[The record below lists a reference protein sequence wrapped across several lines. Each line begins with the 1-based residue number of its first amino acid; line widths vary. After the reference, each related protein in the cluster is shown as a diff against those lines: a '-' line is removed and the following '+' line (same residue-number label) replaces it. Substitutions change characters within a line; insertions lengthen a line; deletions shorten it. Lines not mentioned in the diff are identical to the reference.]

1 MDPFTQITLGAAVG
15 ELLLGKKVGNKAPLW
30 GGIIA
35 GLPDLDMLAYP
46 FVPEIQELIIHRGL
60 SHSLLLV
67 VVGAPVLGWI
77 IGRIHPQANAAWR
90 DWSWLA
96 FWALL
101 THILLDC
108 FTTYGTQ
115 IFRPFSDYRVTFSS
129 VFIIDPLYTVPL
141 LAGLVTALFWHPT
154 SRRRRLANY
163 LGLGFSS
170 LYLLFTLVNKWH
182 VESVFENSLREKG
195 YSYERLLTYPTAF
208 NNLLW
213 IGLADDGE
221 GIWIGHYSILDEDN
235 CIAFQ
240 RVDKNREFIADMLE
254 QRIIERLIWFSSGYY
269 TIDRQNDGLYFH
281 DLHLPRTD
289 SWLTERGDHV
299 FSFRLIQDPHDPD
312 RVSGIQEIEAQ
323 IDLSRDFLSLFAA
336 RILGETSMQAG
347 CRE

>member
-1 MDPFTQITLGAAVG
+1 MDPVTQITLGAAVG
-15 ELLLGKKVGNKAPLW
+15 ELLLGKRVGNKAPLW

-46 FVPEIQELIIHRGL
+46 FVSEIQKLIIHRGL

-77 IGRIHPQANAAWR
+77 IGRIHPRVDAAWR
-90 DWSWLA
+90 DWGWLA

-115 IFRPFSDYRVTFSS
+115 IFQPFSDYRVTFSS
-129 VFIIDPLYTVPL
+129 IFIIDPLYTLPL
-141 LAGLVTALFWHPT
+141 LAGLAASLFLHRT
-154 SRRRRLANY
+154 SKRRRIANY
-163 LGLGFSS
+163 LGLGLSS

-182 VESVFENSLREKG
+182 VESVFHASLQEQG
-195 YSYERLLTYPTAF
+195 YRYERLLTYPSAF

-221 GIWIGHYSILDEDN
+221 GIWVGHYSILDEDG

-240 RVDKNREFIADMLE
+240 RVDKNRDLIADIRE
-254 QRIIERLIWFSSGYY
+254 QPIIDRLIWFSSGYY
-269 TIDRQNDGLYFH
+269 TIDRQNDALYFH

-299 FSFRLIQDPHDPD
+299 FSFQLLQDPDEPS
-312 RVSGIQEIEAQ
+312 RVLDIRKLEAQ
-323 IDLSRDFLSLFAA
+323 VDLSREFLALFAD
-336 RILGETSMQAG
+336 RILGMTSQTA